1 MITDSHD
8 TEDRI
13 LALGREGL
21 ARPEILASLGM
32 TAAEAEAREAAD
44 EAFAQAMQRAELAAQ
59 AWWGALQ
66 REALSSGVRLGNGAW
81 REAVRWRFGEAG
93 LERGASAAGDEAAEE
108 EAPRVTFHIPDNGRR
123 RGPDGRAPCDDP
135 VWSRQHDLDGVEDEI
150 ADILEE
156 MNRLTENLAVAL
168 QRKAEI
174 EASGYEDYE

>member
-13 LALGREGL
+13 IALGRQGQG
-21 ARPEILASLGM
+21 RPEILAALGM
-32 TAAEAEAREAAD
+32 TPAAPEARGAAD
-44 EAFAQAMQRAELAAQ
+44 EAVATAMARAELAAQ

-93 LERGASAAGDEAAEE
+93 LERGAGAAAEE
-108 EAPRVTFHIPDNGRR
+108 VAEDAAPRVIVEIPDNGRR
-123 RGPDGRAPCDDP
+123 RGPDGRALCDDP

-156 MNRLTENLAVAL
+156 MERLTEDLEVAR